1 MPRPLGPHRPGTPT
15 YDTLRIA
22 AGRLLADVGD
32 AIDRRALDVMLDD
45 ALAPEVMVGER
56 VDTLMLSSHVFG
68 LDGSQLV
75 TAPTSTGQPGII
87 AFTER
92 RMIAAH
98 SSGIIRLRRFIEAFT
113 LDGATR
119 FRAITPKVSGRP
131 VRLFEIANA
140 QGWNRLFLPDPAE
153 VSPAVLA
160 AWDQHIAARL
170 VGALAPKWD
179 DTVLIGWKRGTP
191 TVPTRRPPEAFVAD
205 GATVPSSARRSP
217 VDPRGSL
224 PTTGPASE
232 LLWWEK

>member
-1 MPRPLGPHRPGTPT
+1 MPRPLGPHLPGTPT
-15 YDTLRIA
+15 YDTLRSA

-32 AIDRRALDVMLDD
+32 AIDRRALDVILDD
-45 ALAPEVMVGER
+45 ALAPEVMIGER

-68 LDGSQLV
+68 LDGSRLV
-75 TAPTSTGQPGII
+75 IAPTSTGQPGII

-98 SSGIIRLRRFIEAFT
+98 ASGIIRLRRSIEAFA

-119 FRAITPKVSGRP
+119 FRAITPMVSGRP
-131 VRLFEIANA
+131 VRLFEIANG
-140 QGWNRLFLPDPAE
+140 QGWNRLFLPDPTE

-179 DTVLIGWKRGTP
+179 DTVLAGWQRGTP

-205 GATVPSSARRSP
+205 GAAPPASERRGL
-217 VDPRGSL
+217 VDPSGSL
-224 PTTGPASE
+224 PPTGPTSE